1 MHRITNGRSSSSSCA
16 TPKTCIAVIVFNPIL
31 VHSYIT
37 CLRKV
42 RPCSANDCVYED
54 GEITMATGGGECETL
69 LIGQIVTV
77 HSADGWF
84 LIDKFSNRRV
94 RDFETFVI
102 SKKKKEKKITA
113 ISFRNASVSPPV

>member
-1 MHRITNGRSSSSSCA
+1 MQHPKHALQSLYSIQFLYIHTLPALGRYDHA
-16 TPKTCIAVIVFNPIL
+16 QPMTVFMRMVKLQWQP
-31 VHSYIT
+31 
-37 CLRKV
+37 
-42 RPCSANDCVYED
+42 
-54 GEITMATGGGECETL
+54 GGGGECETL

-113 ISFRNASVSPPV
+113 ISFRNASFVSPPV